1 MKKSDH
7 DLGMGHDIT
16 RRDFLNGAGVA
27 IGSAGALGTGL
38 GGSPANAVAAPVNGP
53 QRPGAFGAD
62 EYYPPKL
69 TGMRG
74 SHPGSFEVAHEMRY
88 GKTWDE
94 AEETG
99 ETYDMIIVGGGL
111 SGLAAAYYFR
121 KALPESKV
129 LVLDNHDD
137 FGGHAKRN
145 EYMVGDRQVIGYGGT
160 MFITGAYTPEG
171 VALFD
176 DIGLDTERFH
186 AANPGGPSI
195 VGTYGLQ
202 AGVFFDRETFGD
214 DRLVVGT
221 PSGGFGMGDAGVT
234 WTEFLQQTPL
244 NPQAQKDMARLY
256 DDSRDYL
263 PELSVEEKVK
273 RLRSMSYKQ
282 YLLDVVGVDPQ
293 VAVYLHHSI
302 DHNGAAGIDSISAW
316 GAFRSGWV
324 PGFDGLG
331 LEMPSRN
338 WWEKAGID
346 NPFEGIHFPDGNAG
360 VARLMVRWLIP
371 ESLPGSTMEDSVAAR
386 VRYEALD
393 RPENDVRIRLNS
405 TVVSARHSG
414 DPRSADDVQVT
425 YVQDGKAYRAR
436 AATCVMACYNA
447 VVPYLCPEIPD
458 AQRAALQLAVRKPYV
473 YTNVLVRNWTAFH
486 ELGVS
491 NISCPGSFHES
502 ILLDWR
508 TNLGD
513 YKAPSNPEEP
523 MVIHLSRTPKAPGL
537 PARDQFRAARE
548 ELLATSFETF
558 ERNVRDQLGRA
569 LANGGFDPARDIEA
583 ITVNRWPHGYAGAP
597 NDLYD
602 PEWAYDEPPF
612 VVGRKRFGRIT
623 IANSDAA
630 AVSLTSAAFDQ
641 AHRAVQELLTDV
653 IRPEFQYPWAE
664 RT

>member
-1 MKKSDH
+1 MKKSDRE
-7 DLGMGHDIT
+7 LGMLRDIS
-16 RRDFLNGAGVA
+16 RRDFLNGASIA
-27 IGSAGALGTGL
+27 IGGAGALGTMATGATGAHAEPSL
-38 GGSPANAVAAPVNGP
+38 ARRQA
-53 QRPGAFGAD
+53 PGAFSSD

-74 SHPGSFEVAHEMRY
+74 SHPGSFEAAHEMRY
-88 GKTWDE
+88 GQTWDDPE
-94 AEETG
+94 DTG
-99 ETYDMIIVGGGL
+99 ESYDLIVVGGGL

-176 DIGLDTERFH
+176 DIGLNAERFH
-186 AANPGGPSI
+186 AANPEGPSI
-195 VGTYGLQ
+195 LGRYGLQ
-202 AGVFFDRETFGD
+202 TGVFFDRETFGE

-221 PSGGFGMGDAGVT
+221 PSGNFGGGDAGTT
-234 WTEFLQQTPL
+234 WPGFAAQTPL
-244 NPQAQKDMARLY
+244 NEQAKKDIARLY
-256 DDSRDYL
+256 DDPKDYL
-263 PELSVEEKVK
+263 EGLSADEKV
-273 RLRSMSYKQ
+273 RRMRTMSYER
-282 YLLDVVGVDPQ
+282 YLLDLVKVDPQ
-293 VAVYLHHSI
+293 VVDYLRYSI
-302 DHNGAAGIDSISAW
+302 DHNGAAGIDSISAY

-331 LEMPSRN
+331 LEAPPTN
-338 WWEKAGID
+338 WLDAAGID
-346 NPFEGIHFPDGNAG
+346 NPLEGIHFPDGNAG

-371 ESLPGSTMEDSVAAR
+371 DALPGSTMEDSVATR
-386 VRYEALD
+386 VRYDTLD
-393 RPENDVRIRLNS
+393 RDTNDVRIRLNS
-405 TVVSARHSG
+405 TVVSARHAG
-414 DPRSADDVQVT
+414 DPRSADEVQVT
-425 YVQDGKAYRAR
+425 YVQDGKTYRAR
-436 AATCVMACYNA
+436 AGACVMACYNA

-458 AQRAALQLAVRKPYV
+458 EQRAALKLAVRKPYV

-491 NISCPGSFHES
+491 SINSPGSYHQS
-502 ILLDWR
+502 IMLDWG
-508 TNLGD
+508 TSLGD
-513 YKAPSNPEEP
+513 YKRAEGPEEP
-523 MVIHLSRTPKAPGL
+523 MVIHMQRVPIMPGL
-537 PARDQFRAARE
+537 PARDQFRAGRE
-548 ELLATSFETF
+548 DLLATTFETF
-558 ERNVRDQLGRA
+558 ERHIRDQLGRT

-602 PEWAYDEPPF
+602 PEWGYDEAPF